1 MIFFTYLFGALG
13 VGANVFIYQQKTGQ
27 RLIVYKLISDVF
39 WALHYL
45 FLGAYSG
52 VAVATVA
59 ALREIVYYNKEK
71 RWASAHITPFIFV
84 ILTIVL
90 GVVTW
95 GGYLSLFT
103 LFASLVAVLGFWR
116 KSPRLSRILAFP
128 IAISLLVYDILC
140 GSYLGIVNE
149 CVSMISA
156 TVGIIRYKKNKKEN
170 G

>member
-1 MIFFTYLFGALG
+1 MDFFIYLFGALG
-13 VGANVFIYQQKTGQ
+13 IGTNILIYQQKTGQ
-27 RLIVYKLISDVF
+27 KLIGYKLVSDVF

-71 RWASAHITPFIFV
+71 RWASSRAMPFFFMA
-84 ILTIVL
+84 LTVAL
-90 GVVTW
+90 GIVTW

-103 LFASLVAVLGFWR
+103 LFASLVAVAGFWK
-116 KSPRLSRILAFP
+116 KSPRLSRVLAFP
-128 IAISLLVYDILC
+128 IATSLLIYDILC

-156 TVGIIRYKKNKKEN
+156 TVGIIRYKRK
-170 G
+170 